1 MYQSKALGGSGL
13 LRRLTSWF
21 QSLAEHRGQR
31 TLRGSNSPLLRR
43 WVLPGRGLLA
53 FLAAPLLGALTLTLL
68 GSVLVIRA
76 DWPLGGQAVA
86 LLALW
91 ICGALLVYW
100 PIQRMVRRF
109 ERLGAIALEMA
120 QGHTPEIRASSVR
133 EVNAVGQ
140 ALQELSR
147 QIGISM
153 QMVQE
158 QNEELLASNAALE
171 QRVTLRTTELQQA
184 KEAADRA
191 NVAKSLFL
199 ANMSHEIR
207 TPMNAVIGM
216 STLLLDT
223 SLDDRQREYAQTI
236 RHSADALLSLIN
248 DILDFSKIES
258 GHLELEQVDFDP
270 VACIQQALELVAQPA
285 IGRGLLVTH
294 TWTPDLPQL
303 MRGDVARVRQILL
316 NLLSNA
322 VKFTEQGS
330 VQVASRAQTIESGRL
345 LWTIT
350 VTDTGIGI
358 SEEALGRLF
367 QAFSQ
372 ADLSTTRRFGGTGLG
387 LVISQRLAHAM
398 GGDISV
404 QSELGRG
411 STFTVHL
418 YLDPPQRPNLAP
430 PPLAGVR
437 VEITQQQVDGRL
449 LPMLS
454 CLMQRAGAQII
465 LKEQTTASALEVEP
479 AAHPTIQAC
488 TAQSMEQIPASDRP
502 LLVFYPMARGASFTG
517 RLTRAGEA
525 VLGLPA
531 SIEAVV
537 RAVHLLQG
545 RGTEVRSGAAS
556 SWPDLGAFGA
566 RVLLAEDN
574 LVNQR
579 VAVLLLEKLGLK
591 PDLVTD
597 GTEVL
602 AAFAR
607 ASYDLV
613 LMDVQM
619 PNMDGLEATR
629 RLRAMSIEQPI
640 IIAMTASALDSDIL
654 AARQAGMDDFI
665 SKPVRLESLAKRLQ
679 QHLQARQAQKVS
691 PTTGNQ
697 SMDLETN
704 IPPSASTQLPPGLD
718 ADRVQELRDLTGS
731 DEDFVQFLDLFL
743 SKLNGSLGEI
753 RAAMDR
759 QDANGLRM
767 AAHSLKG
774 SSSFVGV
781 TELTELCLQIEMLA
795 HDGAMQEALT
805 AAAGLPDVVERAR
818 SALQVLRAGASL
830 SD

>member
-1 MYQSKALGGSGL
+1 M
-13 LRRLTSWF
+13 LRRWKSKIQLLLEQRAERTSRG
-21 QSLAEHRGQR
+21 AHR
-31 TLRGSNSPLLRR
+31 SLLRR
-43 WVLPGRGLLA
+43 WVLPGRGLLTT
-53 FLAAPLLGALTLTLL
+53 LAGPLLGALTLTVL
-68 GSVLVIRA
+68 GSVLVIQV
-76 DWPLGGQAVA
+76 DWPLAWQAAALVA
-86 LLALW
+86 LWLG
-91 ICGALLVYW
+91 GALLVYW

-109 ERLGAIALEMA
+109 ERLGSIALEMA
-120 QGHTPEIRASSVR
+120 QGHTPEIRSSSVR

-171 QRVTLRTTELQQA
+171 QRVSLRTTELLQA

-191 NVAKSLFL
+191 NVAKSVFL

-223 SLDDRQREYAQTI
+223 ALDDRQREYAQTI

-270 VACIQQALELVAQPA
+270 VSCVQQAIELVAQPA

-294 TWTPDLPQL
+294 TWTPDLPLL
-303 MRGDVARVRQILL
+303 MRGDISRIRQILL

-322 VKFTEQGS
+322 VKFTEHGS
-330 VQVASRAQTIESGRL
+330 VQVASRSQVLDSGRV
-345 LWTIT
+345 LWTIA

-358 SEEALGRLF
+358 GQDAMGRLF

-372 ADLSTTRRFGGTGLG
+372 ADISTTRRFGGTGLG

-398 GGDISV
+398 GGDITV

-411 STFTVHL
+411 STFTVQL
-418 YLDPPQRPNLAP
+418 QLDPPHQAEPSP
-430 PPLAGVR
+430 PPLQGVR
-437 VEITQQQVDGRL
+437 VELLPEQLDSRL

-454 CLMQRAGAQII
+454 CLLQRAGVQVSVAGQPSPQPA
-465 LKEQTTASALEVEP
+465 EGSAATTV
-479 AAHPTIQAC
+479 IDVC
-488 TAQSMEQIPASDRP
+488 TAHAIEEVRASQRP
-502 LLVFYPMARGASFTG
+502 VLAFYPIARGAGFTG

-531 SIEAVV
+531 SIESLV
-537 RAVHLLQG
+537 RAVHQLQG
-545 RGTEVRSGAAS
+545 KTADLRAAPGAA
-556 SWPDLGAFGA
+556 WPDLGVFGA

-602 AAFAR
+602 AAFSR

-619 PNMDGLEATR
+619 PVMDGLEATR
-629 RLRAMSIEQPI
+629 RLRAMAIDQPTV
-640 IIAMTASALDSDIL
+640 IAMTASALDTDIL
-654 AARQAGMDDFI
+654 AARRAGMDDFI

-679 QHLQARQAQKVS
+679 HHLQTRQAQRLPS
-691 PTTGNQ
+691 PVGDP
-697 SMDLETN
+697 M
-704 IPPSASTQLPPGLD
+704 PPSETGSQPPNSPLPSGLD
-718 ADRVQELRDLTGS
+718 ASRVEELRELTGS
-731 DEDFVQFLDLFL
+731 SEDFIQFLDLFL
-743 SKLNGSLGEI
+743 GKLSGSVGEI
-753 RAAMDR
+753 RAAMDKK
-759 QDANGLRM
+759 DANALRM

-774 SSSFVGV
+774 SASFVGV
-781 TELTELCLQIEMLA
+781 TELTDLCLQIETLA
-795 HDGAMQEALT
+795 HDGAMQEVEAAVDALPQVADGART
-805 AAAGLPDVVERAR
+805 ALLSLRAAA
-818 SALQVLRAGASL
+818 SAH
-830 SD
+830 